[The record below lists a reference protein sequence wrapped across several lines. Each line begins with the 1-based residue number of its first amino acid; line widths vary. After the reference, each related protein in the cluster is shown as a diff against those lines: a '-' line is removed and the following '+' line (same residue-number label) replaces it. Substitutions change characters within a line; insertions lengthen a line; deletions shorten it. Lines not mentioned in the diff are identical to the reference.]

1 MYEFRFLSTKY
12 YVTQINNILFD
23 KNMNVLLTQ
32 MFPKL
37 VEENIRK
44 TNAMW

>member
-12 YVTQINNILFD
+12 YFIQINNISLD

-32 MFPKL
+32 MFTK
-37 VEENIRK
+37 VAEENIRK
-44 TNAMW
+44 TNAT